1 MLWEPLEEASQ
12 EPWVDFD
19 GAWAV
24 SLRCWM
30 GGDMMNLPISIQ
42 FPQFHIQIRAA
53 RGIPPSSS
61 FSISGSLPWAKWNT
75 SWRRSFRGK
84 AFVEI
89 LLSGSSR
96 ACWRRS
102 LEARCKREANS
113 AHWLEAA
120 SKAIAVSKISCSRSR
135 ISEVA
140 LGMSQFAG
148 GTDSCPYILC
158 SMHRRWADTWY
169 MYCYVTCV
177 LTLKSGGAALKQHL
191 WRRILNNTKEI
202 TWVDCLKVWT
212 QMSHHRPH
220 MQCAT
225 HMPPCTPK
233 SKKHSTCNLL
243 AHPGHVGHQKTMEKY
258 ELKCGICT
266 SWLGV
271 KMVKSSISLLFVQF
285 IFHPKY
291 PRPSWLSR
299 RSRWPPARQT
309 PTPRFGTRLQAL
321 GFGHGGAVGQGLVQ
335 MAILSWGSTPP
346 SQDAMRG

>member
-1 MLWEPLEEASQ
+1 
-12 EPWVDFD
+12 
-19 GAWAV
+19 
-24 SLRCWM
+24 
-30 GGDMMNLPISIQ
+30 MMNLPISIQ
-42 FPQFHIQIRAA
+42 FPQFHIQIPAA

-75 SWRRSFRGK
+75 SWRRSLRGK

-102 LEARCKREANS
+102 LEAPCKRDANS

-120 SKAIAVSKISCSRSR
+120 SKAIAMSKISCSRSR

-140 LGMSQFAG
+140 LGMSQFASG
-148 GTDSCPYILC
+148 NVHTYI
-158 SMHRRWADTWY
+158 M
-169 MYCYVTCV
+169 
-177 LTLKSGGAALKQHL
+177 
-191 WRRILNNTKEI
+191 I
-202 TWVDCLKVWT
+202 TWVDCLRVWT
-212 QMSHHRPH
+212 QTSHHRPH

-233 SKKHSTCNLL
+233 SKETFYIQPLNAPRSCRSSKN
-243 AHPGHVGHQKTMEKY
+243 QRKIWKN
-258 ELKCGICT
+258 ELKCGVCT

-271 KMVKSSISLLFVQF
+271 DMVKSSISSLISLFLF
-285 IFHPKY
+285 FHPKY

-321 GFGHGGAVGQGLVQ
+321 GFGHGSAVGQGLVH
-335 MAILSWGSTPP
+335 MAILSWGCTPP
-346 SQDAMRG
+346 SQDAMSG